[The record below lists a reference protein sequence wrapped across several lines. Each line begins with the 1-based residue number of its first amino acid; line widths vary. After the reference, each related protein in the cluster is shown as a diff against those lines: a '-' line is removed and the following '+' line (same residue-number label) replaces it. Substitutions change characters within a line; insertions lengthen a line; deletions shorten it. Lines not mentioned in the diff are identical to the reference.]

1 MAISLGSG
9 SISALKLGSTTVTK
23 AYLGSTLIYPTSGAI
38 LTVGVDGSGV
48 AAGNHAGSYTVPQ
61 SSSTGSGTGA
71 QFDITVTYQSSKD
84 RSGMTAV
91 SINASNAGS
100 GYASGEIVTLDMSSV
115 SGTWTAPTVEV
126 LTVTA

>member
-1 MAISLGSG
+1 MAISLGSVDVG
-9 SISALKLGSTTVTK
+9 KLALGSSLVSK

-38 LTVGVDGSGV
+38 LTVGVDGSGS
-48 AAGNHAGSYTVPQ
+48 ANGDYTGLYTVPQ
-61 SSSTGSGTGA
+61 SSSDGSGTGA
-71 QFDITVTYQSSKD
+71 QFAITVTYTSSKG
-84 RSGMTAV
+84 RSSVSAV
-91 SINASNAGS
+91 SISASNAGS